1 MYFGD
6 FQVDDTFF
14 DPEEASPST
23 PPPRKEIPL
32 VQNAMAM
39 RAKCIRI

>member
-1 MYFGD
+1 MRQVYFGD

-23 PPPRKEIPL
+23 PPRRKFP
-32 VQNAMAM
+32 
-39 RAKCIRI
+39 